1 MNPWLL
7 AALSIWLVV
16 MSVYDL
22 KAREVSNWLTL
33 PVLATILTWQLVQRQ
48 WLALVP
54 LPIFYLLWRV
64 QPLLQKLIDVSQR
77 TLAVVE
83 IMATLK
89 CAKDDPV
96 ALERIRRI
104 AAGEKEGP

>member
-1 MNPWLL
+1 MRSRMGQQRSSSGRSGRGPSGDQAILQTVGFP
-7 AALSIWLVV
+7 AAVAI
-16 MSVYDL
+16 
-22 KAREVSNWLTL
+22 
-33 PVLATILTWQLVQRQ
+33 
-48 WLALVP
+48 
-54 LPIFYLLWRV
+54 YLLWRV

>member
-1 MNPWLL
+1 MSLQEIVQFAKTVGFP
-7 AALSIWLVV
+7 AAVAI
-16 MSVYDL
+16 
-22 KAREVSNWLTL
+22 
-33 PVLATILTWQLVQRQ
+33 
-48 WLALVP
+48 
-54 LPIFYLLWRV
+54 YLLWRV

>member
-1 MNPWLL
+1 MDLQEIRQFFQTVGFP
-7 AALSIWLVV
+7 AAVAI
-16 MSVYDL
+16 
-22 KAREVSNWLTL
+22 
-33 PVLATILTWQLVQRQ
+33 
-48 WLALVP
+48 
-54 LPIFYLLWRV
+54 YLLWRV

>member
-1 MNPWLL
+1 MDLQEIRQFFQTVGFP
-7 AALSIWLVV
+7 AAVAI
-16 MSVYDL
+16 
-22 KAREVSNWLTL
+22 
-33 PVLATILTWQLVQRQ
+33 
-48 WLALVP
+48 
-54 LPIFYLLWRV
+54 YLLWRV

-83 IMATLK
+83 TMATLK